1 VHVSAIVRAEGTLF
15 SDSNNNELLFI
26 NLADVRAD
34 GILISGLRKCVD
46 VMRYATKNNL
56 MRKTLLLILTLTFL
70 TIQPSYSQTADD
82 LNKQSKDLLDSGKY
96 KEAEP
101 VLMKAAEL
109 GSGEA
114 QYNLGYLLQSGVLGE
129 KKPKEAIEWFKKSSD
144 NNFNDGHYAL
154 MMAYG
159 NGDGVEQNSDT
170 AFAYAMKCAENND
183 PTCMWNVVNCYVSGN
198 GVKQNIAKFKE
209 WILRLAKLENPEN
222 LAQSGYITSSR
233 LELAHFYK
241 EGKYFEKDLYQ
252 SYLWYL
258 IYNEFKV
265 DFSILKQQEA
275 IEEIKG
281 LEKLLDKSQIQK
293 ASSDA
298 EKLLGRKLK
307 NLSELYKTTL

>member
-1 VHVSAIVRAEGTLF
+1 
-15 SDSNNNELLFI
+15 
-26 NLADVRAD
+26 
-34 GILISGLRKCVD
+34 
-46 VMRYATKNNL
+46 MRYATKINL
-56 MRKTLLLILTLTFL
+56 MSKTLLLFLTLTVL
-70 TIQPSYSQTADD
+70 AIQVSYSQTVDD
-82 LNKQSKDLLDSGKY
+82 LNKQSKALLDSGKY
-96 KEAEP
+96 KDAEP
-101 VLMKAAEL
+101 VLRKAAEL

-114 QYNLGYLLQSGVLGE
+114 QYNLGYLLQSGALGD

-159 NGDGVEQNSDT
+159 NGEGVEQNSEM
-170 AFAYAMKCAENND
+170 AFTYAMKCAENND
-183 PTCMWNVVNCYVSGN
+183 PTCMWNLVNCFVTGN
-198 GVKQNIAKFKE
+198 GVKQNIPKFKE

-233 LELAHFYK
+233 LELAHSYK
-241 EGKYFEKDLYQ
+241 SGEYFDKDLYQ

-258 IYNEFKV
+258 IYNEYKV

-293 ASSDA
+293 APSDA
-298 EKLLGRKLK
+298 EKLLGRKLN

>member
-1 VHVSAIVRAEGTLF
+1 MKQ
-15 SDSNNNELLFI
+15 N
-26 NLADVRAD
+26 
-34 GILISGLRKCVD
+34 
-46 VMRYATKNNL
+46 
-56 MRKTLLLILTLTFL
+56 LLILLTLSLLTFQV
-70 TIQPSYSQTADD
+70 TFSQTGDE
-82 LNKQSKDLLDSGKY
+82 LNKQSKALLDSGKFL
-96 KEAEP
+96 EAEL
-101 VLMKAAEL
+101 VLKKAAGL
-109 GSGEA
+109 GNGEA
-114 QYNLGYLLQSGVLGE
+114 QYNLGYLYQSGVLGE

-159 NGDGVEQNSDT
+159 NGEGVEQNSEK
-170 AFAYAMKCAENND
+170 AFTYAMKCAENND
-183 PTCMWNVVNCYVSGN
+183 PTCMWNVVNCYLNGN
-198 GVKQNIAKFKE
+198 GVNQNIPKFKE
-209 WILRLAKLENPEN
+209 WILKLAKLENPDN

-241 EGKYFEKDLYQ
+241 NGEYFDKDLYQ

-293 ASSDA
+293 APIDT

>member
-1 VHVSAIVRAEGTLF
+1 M
-15 SDSNNNELLFI
+15 
-26 NLADVRAD
+26 
-34 GILISGLRKCVD
+34 K
-46 VMRYATKNNL
+46 
-56 MRKTLLLILTLTFL
+56 KTLLLFLTLSILTF
-70 TIQPSYSQTADD
+70 QASYSQTADE
-82 LNKQSKDLLDSGKY
+82 LNQQSKSLLDSGKY

-101 VLMKAAEL
+101 ILRKAAEL

-114 QYNLGYLLQSGVLGE
+114 QYNLGYMLQSGVLGE
-129 KKPKEAIEWFKKSSD
+129 KNPKEAIEWFKKSSD

-159 NGDGVEQNSDT
+159 NGEGVEQDSEK
-170 AFAYAMKCAENND
+170 AFTYAMKCAGNND
-183 PTCMWNVVNCYVSGN
+183 PTCMWNVVNCYINGN
-198 GVKQNIAKFKE
+198 GVKQNIPKFKE

-222 LAQSGYITSSR
+222 LVQSGYITSSR

-241 EGKYFEKDLYQ
+241 NGEYFDKDLYQ

-265 DFSILKQQEA
+265 DFSISKQQQT
-275 IEEIKG
+275 IEEIKE

-293 ASSDA
+293 APMDA

-307 NLSELYKTTL
+307 NFSELYKTTL